1 MPIIGLTDRGLSFPE
16 IGQIRKGGAKEANR
30 PGRDLT
36 YFRVEFD
43 ERERKAEEAFWAAY
57 SEGGKREP
65 TAIRIILPF
74 NEIDRMWD
82 AWLEAY
88 TAGRMVARSNGETIM
103 YQVDTATGEPVVL
116 NGIDLKTGQPK
127 PHPVNNIAG
136 YDYQRKPVL
145 FKASGRLKVIIP
157 ELARAAYM
165 TVLTTSKHDI
175 ANISDQLRA
184 FAELNKGQI
193 AGIPFILRRRP
204 KKISMP
210 GKDGQRVRVT
220 KWMLSIEADPEWVR
234 AKLSQLNTLALPGD
248 TPPPAL
254 LPETVD
260 DVQDQDFEEGE
271 YEEFEGE
278 YPEEDE
284 PEPAPEPTP
293 LDLAKAEITSE
304 GKQYGSLTTEELA
317 NRANGIADAL
327 KKNISPEK
335 RADLERKANAIKLIL
350 ASRQ

>member
-43 ERERKAEEAFWAAY
+43 EREKKAEEIFRQAY
-57 SEGGKREP
+57 GAEP

-88 TAGRMVARSNGETIM
+88 TAGRMVARSNGQTIM
-103 YQVDTATGEPVVL
+103 YQVDTTTGEPAVL
-116 NGIDLKTGQPK
+116 NGIDLKTDQPR
-127 PHPVNNIAG
+127 PHPINNIAG
-136 YDYQRKPVL
+136 YDYQRKPVM

-157 ELARAAYM
+157 DLARAAYL

-210 GKDGQRVRVT
+210 KEGGQRVRVT
-220 KWMLSIEADPEWVR
+220 KWMLSIEADPEWVQ
-234 AKLSQLNTLALPGD
+234 AKLSHLNTLALPGGA
-248 TPPPAL
+248 PMQAA
-254 LPETVD
+254 LPEHA
-260 DVQDQDFEEGE
+260 QDE
-271 YEEFEGE
+271 YEEVDAEYVDDDFEDDPA
-278 YPEEDE
+278 PEEPE
-284 PEPAPEPTP
+284 FEPAPEPTP
-293 LDLAKAEITSE
+293 LDLAKAEITSD
-304 GKQYGSLTTEELA
+304 GKQYGSLTNEELA
-317 NRANGIADAL
+317 HRANGIADGL

-335 RADLERKANAIKLIL
+335 RKELEHKRDAIALIL
-350 ASRQ
+350 ASRNQ